1 MRELTRIGILSD
13 THGQVRRTA
22 AAGELFRQL
31 GVQAFVHCGDVG
43 GPAVLDQL
51 AGLRGWLV
59 RGNMDDEDPTLDD
72 YARAL
77 GMTVARTVPLRL
89 ELGGCVLL
97 AFHGHEAQ
105 LGLLLDGSDATAAL
119 RAAYQN
125 VKYILYGHRHVPADS
140 RYGSWRLINPGA
152 LYRVAVPTVA
162 TLDLAT
168 DDVRF
173 WHVPDVPA
181 PHAAPTPVQLT

>member
-1 MRELTRIGILSD
+1 MPDPTLIGILSD

-22 AAGELFRQL
+22 AAAEVFRQL
-31 GVQAFVHCGDVG
+31 GVQAFVHCGDIG

-89 ELGGCVLL
+89 ELGGCVVL

-105 LGLLLDGSDATAAL
+105 LGLLLDDSAATAAL
-119 RAAYQN
+119 RAAYHN
-125 VKYILYGHRHVPADS
+125 AKYILYGHRHVPADS
-140 RYGSWRLINPGA
+140 QYGPWRLINPGA
-152 LYRVAVPTVA
+152 LHRAAVPTVA
-162 TLDLAT
+162 TLDLAK
-168 DDVRF
+168 DVVHF
-173 WHVPDVPA
+173 WQVPDVPA
-181 PHAAPTPVQLT
+181 PHAAPTPFQLT